1 VYRLVVPMQLG
12 PRLRPAA
19 YDCAAR
25 NAALARKETPPPL
38 PPPGPDGPPSRPDR
52 PEPVVD
58 PAGPSIFTAL
68 REQLG
73 LRLEAARAPVD
84 VVVID
89 AAERPTPN

>member
-1 VYRLVVPMQLG
+1 VH
-12 PRLRPAA
+12 
-19 YDCAAR
+19 
-25 NAALARKETPPPL
+25 
-38 PPPGPDGPPSRPDR
+38 DGPTSTPSRPDR